1 MNRSVLPR
9 GLAVALLAAT
19 LSAAVASPSSAATSV
34 TPVEAGDPPVVRD
47 ATVDLNVDRTAMTYY
62 RGSATAAFAPQGSS
76 AFLLGLTVC
85 RGDNPAGTNNSPR
98 TVLTVTAPDGSTVHT
113 STSPARNMGTQG
125 FLSNPRHQPVEAAPS
140 NTGFRGDLPDAAAH
154 HGMKAT
160 IDLAGEPA
168 GTYTVTTRHQDR
180 VKTGLGGACTVGSP
194 VPNGSGGFT
203 NAAPTL
209 GERVE
214 TQTFEYRPWQHTFA
228 DVLGGG
234 KVSLNTVPSELTV
247 SIGAKRS
254 AVLAAPAL
262 DQKVYGL
269 PSGSAFALP
278 SDPAACAADLASC
291 LPKVATECDPAAGC
305 TPRLVVASKDPTE
318 SDPTSLKGVFDLE
331 TKAFVAVAKVGG
343 TTRTLMSVGTENDKL
358 YHGVLEELSKAA
370 TAQGVD
376 LRSIL
381 ATEVSVGMGTDRT
394 SVSLLNGFQIDPD
407 SSRGGVTISTG
418 STAQAGIVLHLY
430 SNLRLSGGA
439 CVANSASSANGD
451 RRYAKKEAT
460 GYDVTT
466 VDGLPTVPK
475 VGALGAIAG
484 GPVQLVRGTFA
495 KDALLNTGSA
505 VVGADTANGEP
516 NGYPVWVNP
525 FLSGVNVTKARTM
538 EFLGTGTWSASET
551 PIPGLGCITVDLLL
565 GTGVAVYDNPL
576 SASLKTLT
584 DPLTASNPDAARLA
598 AGVDDAVQ
606 QVTTRVTSD
615 PTVSKL
621 LTDLVGQLPLS
632 GLPMP

>member
-1 MNRSVLPR
+1 MNRTVLPR
-9 GLAVALLAAT
+9 GVAIALLAAS
-19 LSAAVASPSSAATSV
+19 LSAVLAAPSGASTAVR
-34 TPVEAGDPPVVRD
+34 PVEPGDPPVVRD
-47 ATVDLNVDRTAMTYY
+47 ASITLDVDRTAMYYY
-62 RGSATAAFAPQGSS
+62 RGSAGGAFTPQS
-76 AFLLGLTVC
+76 ALAVALAGC
-85 RGDNPAGTNNSPR
+85 RGDNPAGTNSSPR
-98 TVLTVTAPDGSTVHT
+98 TTLTVTGPDGSVVHT
-113 STSPARNMGTQG
+113 STSPVRNTSTSG
-125 FLSNPRHQPVEAAPS
+125 FLTSPTNQPVDAAPS
-140 NTGFRGDLPDAAAH
+140 STNYRGDFPDAGAH

-160 IDLAGEPA
+160 VDLADQPA
-168 GTYTVTTRHQDR
+168 GTYTVTTTNVNK
-180 VKTGLGGACTVGSP
+180 VKTGFFGSCQTGTPVSNGA
-194 VPNGSGGFT
+194 GGFT
-203 NAAPTL
+203 NAAPTT
-209 GERVE
+209 VPDVS

-234 KVSLNTVPSELTV
+234 KVSLNTKPAELAF
-247 SIGAKRS
+247 SIGSKRS
-254 AVLAAPAL
+254 GVLASPAL
-262 DQKVYGL
+262 QQQAYGL

-291 LPKVATECDPAAGC
+291 LPKLATECDPAAGC
-305 TPRLVVASKDPTE
+305 TPRLVVAGKEATDADPSTF
-318 SDPTSLKGVFDLE
+318 KGVFDLE
-331 TKAFVAVAKVGG
+331 TKAFVAVATVGG
-343 TTRTLMSVGTENDKL
+343 TTRTLMSVGTENDRL
-358 YHGVLEELSKAA
+358 YQGVLEELSKAA

-381 ATEVSVGMGTDRT
+381 ATEVSVGTGSDRA

-407 SSRGGVTISTG
+407 ASRGGVTITTG

-466 VDGLPTVPK
+466 VDGLPSVPK
-475 VGALGAIAG
+475 VGALGAVAG

-495 KDALLNTGSA
+495 KDALLNSASA
-505 VVGADTANGEP
+505 VVGTDTAAGEP

-525 FLSGVNVTKARTM
+525 FLSGVHVTKPRTM
-538 EFLGTGTWSASET
+538 EFLGTGTWSASES
-551 PIPGLGCITVDLLL
+551 PVAGLGCLTVDLLL

-576 SASLKTLT
+576 SASLKSLT
-584 DPLTASNPDAARLA
+584 DPLTQANPATLQLA
-598 AGVDDAVQ
+598 AAVDDAVE
-606 QVTTRVTSD
+606 QVATRVTSD

-632 GLPMP
+632 GLPTP